1 MDVFYIDF
9 FKEFIGSGITSLL
22 MEELREKRQWIYNVG
37 LDNYTSPYGTF
48 IIIEISTKNKHIRN
62 VIDNTLKIL
71 KRLATG
77 KFKENYL
84 EYVKKAY
91 MVEHYDTCLNN
102 SYLSS
107 FYGEQ
112 YVNQIYNVD
121 EEPVILSFKQ
131 VADSILNLTKFN
143 FVSFIKKLLIF
154 ANMKIAYQGRKEEP
168 NLKAMVLRRIGAK

>member
-1 MDVFYIDF
+1 MLVYSLIYKGSTLCLNNTNIDNTNIAFAFHAPIYQTDMDVFYIDF

-48 IIIEISTKNKHIRN
+48 LVIEIATKNKHIRN

-71 KRLATG
+71 KRLASG

-91 MVEHYDTCLNN
+91 MVEHYETCLNN
-102 SYLSS
+102 SYFDVAVSINKIRMIAAQCVLL
-107 FYGEQ
+107 
-112 YVNQIYNVD
+112 NNV
-121 EEPVILSFKQ
+121 
-131 VADSILNLTKFN
+131 
-143 FVSFIKKLLIF
+143 
-154 ANMKIAYQGRKEEP
+154 
-168 NLKAMVLRRIGAK
+168 

>member
-1 MDVFYIDF
+1 
-9 FKEFIGSGITSLL
+9 

-48 IIIEISTKNKHIRN
+48 LVIEIATKNKHIRN

-71 KRLATG
+71 KRLASG

-107 FYGEQ
+107 FCGEQ
-112 YVNQIYNVD
+112 YINQLYKN
-121 EEPVILSFKQ
+121 Q
-131 VADSILNLTKFN
+131 
-143 FVSFIKKLLIF
+143 LL
-154 ANMKIAYQGRKEEP
+154 
-168 NLKAMVLRRIGAK
+168 LH